1 MFFIFSKVFFFLL
14 SPFNWIILLFIASL
28 IVRTNSI
35 KKKLRITIW
44 VIALLFSNPFIY
56 KSISKWWQPGLTNL
70 AANKQYS
77 AGILLGGL
85 SMYDANDTGFFGNNA
100 DRFIQTANLYHS
112 KQINKILI
120 SGGTGKLLSKE
131 PAETDFLYKE
141 LIRNGVKQ
149 EDIIVE
155 PLSRNTHENAIFS
168 KRLLDS
174 LQLAPPYI
182 IVTSAQHMR
191 RAIKVFKK
199 AGFNDFIPYPCDYKV
214 IETNFNLEDS
224 IIPDIKLLSDWK
236 YLLKEIVGV
245 WVYQLTG
252 KA

>member
-1 MFFIFSKVFFFLL
+1 MFFILSKILFFLL
-14 SPFNWIILLFIASL
+14 VPFNWIVLLFIASL
-28 IVRTNSI
+28 LFKSNAI
-35 KKKLRITIW
+35 KKKIRITIV
-44 VIALLFSNPFIY
+44 VIAIVFSNPFIH
-56 KSISKWWQPGLTNL
+56 KSISKWWQPTLTKL
-70 AANKQYS
+70 EPNKQYS
-77 AGILLGGL
+77 AGILLGGM
-85 SMYDANDTGFFGNNA
+85 SMYDANDIGYFGNNA

-120 SGGTGKLLSKE
+120 SGGKGKILSKE

-174 LQLAPPYI
+174 LHLASPYI
-182 IVTSAQHMR
+182 IIRSAQHMP

-214 IETNFNLEDS
+214 IDTRFSLEDS
-224 IIPDIKLLSDWK
+224 VVPDITLLSDWK

>member
-1 MFFIFSKVFFFLL
+1 MFFILSKILFFLL
-14 SPFNWIILLFIASL
+14 VPFNWIVLLFIASL
-28 IVRTNSI
+28 LFKSKAI
-35 KKKLRITIW
+35 KKKIRIAIV
-44 VIALLFSNPFIY
+44 VIALVFSNPFIH
-56 KSISKWWQPGLTNL
+56 KSISKWWQPALTNL
-70 AANKQYS
+70 AADKQYS
-77 AGILLGGL
+77 AGILLGGM
-85 SMYDANDTGFFGNNA
+85 SMYDANDIGFFGNNA

-120 SGGTGKLLSKE
+120 SGGTGKMLSKE

-191 RAIKVFKK
+191 RSIKVFKK

-214 IETNFNLEDS
+214 IDTHFSLEDS
-224 IIPDIKLLSDWK
+224 VVPDITLLSDWK